1 MSHFSLLR
9 HVYLQEIKTNPWFQ
23 GLLTDFHKALLAEKI
38 SPPWLPDIDDE
49 LDASY
54 FNTHDEAEQAFSKK
68 DVLDRKTQRLF
79 DGF

>member
-1 MSHFSLLR
+1 
-9 HVYLQEIKTNPWFQ
+9 LQEIKTNPWF
-23 GLLTDFHKALLAEKI
+23 
-38 SPPWLPDIDDE
+38 PDIDDE